1 MKKNK
6 IFLSMNFSYP
16 FLIKFYYFYSAIVA
30 LKFKLSRKRSR
41 IINPFIYLSIF
52 MKEKEEKKRFN
63 LKIGMGNFGFKI
75 SEQKSR
81 MKL

>member
-41 IINPFIYLSIF
+41 IIDFGVFQSFYELMHTFLFDKKSSSPPF
-52 MKEKEEKKRFN
+52 M
-63 LKIGMGNFGFKI
+63 
-75 SEQKSR
+75 R
-81 MKL
+81 M

>member
-41 IINPFIYLSIF
+41 IRQTIVTLILFVRYFVRLKSFSVCKKLSF
-52 MKEKEEKKRFN
+52 ELLYKN
-63 LKIGMGNFGFKI
+63 AKI
-75 SEQKSR
+75 Q
-81 MKL
+81 